1 MDLTVAKQFYL
12 LKEKWKIKIK
22 KKEEFAFYQKD
33 VDDGISNEIRGGV
46 FREMWKSEIFFT
58 P

>member
-1 MDLTVAKQFYL
+1 MDLTVAEQFYL
-12 LKEKWKIKIK
+12 LKEKWKIKIQ

-33 VDDGISNEIRGGV
+33 VDDGISNEIRGV
-46 FREMWKSEIFFT
+46 FIEMWKSEIFFT